1 MVEKPGFFYVGKEFS
16 LKKNKLIDNPIL
28 YDSRDLTTHAVCI
41 GMTGSGKTGLC
52 IDIIE
57 EATLNGIPSIIIDPK
72 GDMTNLF
79 LSFPDFQP
87 SDFKEWIN
95 PEDARRE
102 GISNEEYAKRIA
114 GIWKKGLEE
123 WGIDSKR
130 VRKYTES
137 AEFSLYTPGSK
148 AGEGVS
154 ILSSLLAP
162 QLSWESEEE
171 TLREKIRGTVSGLLG
186 LIDYDTDPIRS
197 KEHILLSNIFEHF
210 WRKGEDLTLEK
221 LIAAI
226 GAPPFKKLGVLSIDS
241 FIPKHKREKL
251 LLDLNSI
258 IAAPGFEDW
267 IEGAPLDIGKFL
279 WNKKEQ
285 PKVSIFYTAHLSDN
299 EKIFFTGLLLEEML
313 TWVRAQTGT
322 HDLKSI
328 LYIDEVYGYMPPY
341 PLNPPTKKPLL
352 LLFKQARAFGTG
364 VMLTTQNP
372 VDIDY
377 KALTNAGTW
386 FIGKLQTERD
396 KDRLL
401 EGLETVIGE
410 SGELFDRKYLD
421 QLISSLKKRVFIHHN
436 VHNEKPEIFK
446 TRWAMSYLR
455 GPITKEQIK
464 KLKKIETPTVSR
476 KMEEKISDN
485 DIVRVPPR
493 LIEDFQQYFLPL
505 RYSEDF
511 ILKKYYFTPNDI
523 KSKVNV
529 YLPYLFARCN
539 ISVNR
544 VRPPVTFSED
554 KDFIC
559 RCDNSREFFLWKEL
573 EDSFNAD
580 DFYPSSDSDTEIG
593 YRLLNGRLT
602 KKKGFNEAEDKLYI
616 EIKRRKGVVV
626 YYCPELRLYSD
637 REENLESFEARCTE
651 ELKQIMD
658 EKMKELQKKY
668 ENKMERIRDRIEK
681 KELQKER
688 YEMQASARKREEYL
702 SGAETV
708 LSWIVGRRSMRGLS
722 TASRKRR
729 MRRMSE
735 ERVRAAQE
743 RIKDY
748 EEDIIR
754 LKQEL
759 EDEVDDIEDEMDEAL
774 EEIRPIEIK
783 LKNKHISKVAY
794 NLLWIP
800 TLKVDFSEGV
810 KYINMYTAEEIE

>member
-1 MVEKPGFFYVGKEFS
+1 MVEKPGFLYIGKEFS
-16 LKKNKLIDNPIL
+16 LKDNRLIDKPIM

-57 EATLNGIPSIIIDPK
+57 ETTLNGIPSIIIDPK

-79 LSFPDFQP
+79 LSFPEFKASDFQ
-87 SDFKEWIN
+87 EWIN

-102 GISNEEYAKRIA
+102 GISKEEYAKKVA
-114 GIWKKGLEE
+114 GKWKKGLGN
-123 WGIDSKR
+123 WGIDGER
-130 VRKYTES
+130 VKKYTES
-137 AEFSLYTPGSK
+137 AEFRIYTPGSK
-148 AGEGVS
+148 AGESVS

-162 QLSWESEEE
+162 ELSWEREEE

-210 WRKGEDLTLEK
+210 WRRGEDLTLEK
-221 LIAAI
+221 LIASI
-226 GAPPFKKLGVLSIDS
+226 GTPPFKKLGVLSIES
-241 FIPKHKREKL
+241 FIPKDKREKL
-251 LLDLNSI
+251 LLDLNGI
-258 IAAPGFEDW
+258 IAAPGFENW

-279 WNKKEQ
+279 WNEKKQ
-285 PKVSIFYTAHLSDN
+285 PKVSIFYTAHLNDN

-313 TWVRAQTGT
+313 TWVRAQSGT
-322 HDLKSI
+322 HDLKSL

-421 QLISSLKKRVFIHHN
+421 RLISSLKKRVFIHHN

-476 KMEEKISDN
+476 KIKDKINDE
-485 DIVRVPPR
+485 DIVRVAPR
-493 LIEDFQQYFLPL
+493 LTGDFQQYFLPVP
-505 RYSEDF
+505 YSEDF
-511 ILKKYYFTPNDI
+511 IFKKHSIAPGDI
-523 KSKVNV
+523 KGEIIV

-554 KDFIC
+554 KDYIC
-559 RCDNSREFFLWKEL
+559 RCDNSREFFLWKEM
-573 EDSFNAD
+573 EHSFNSD
-580 DFYPSSDSDTEIG
+580 DFCPSSGSDTEIG
-593 YRLLNGRLT
+593 YRLLNGRLE

-616 EIKRRKGVVV
+616 EIKRREGVVV
-626 YYCPELRLYSD
+626 YYCPELRLYSE
-637 REENLESFEARCTE
+637 RGESLESFEERCND
-651 ELKQIMD
+651 ELRKVMD
-658 EKMKELQKKY
+658 EKLEKLQRKY
-668 ENKMERIRDRIEK
+668 EKKIERIRDRIEK

-688 YEMQASARKREEYL
+688 YEIQASSRKREEYL

-708 LSWIVGRRSMRGLS
+708 LSWVVGRRSMRGLS

-735 ERVRAAQE
+735 ERAKAAE
-743 RIKDY
+743 ARIKDY

-759 EDEVDDIEDEMDEAL
+759 EDEVDEIEDELDEAL

-783 LKNKHISKVAY
+783 LKSKHISQVAY

-800 TLKVDFSEGV
+800 ALKVDFSDGA